1 MIRGFRL
8 DTVKNEIN
16 GLISHML
23 VIAKETTKKKERK
36 KERKKSKWLFSTE

>member
-16 GLISHML
+16 VLISHML
-23 VIAKETTKKKERK
+23 VIAKETTKKKERNLNGYSLLNNMK
-36 KERKKSKWLFSTE
+36 